1 MKIIVCGCGKI
12 GTSLLSSL
20 ASEGHD
26 LLAIDKDPAAIAEVT
41 NIYDVIG
48 VCGNA
53 ADCETLEDAGIR
65 DTDLFIAVTSSDALN
80 MLACFLAGRMS
91 GGRTHTIARIRNPEY
106 NDASLDFMR
115 RELGLSMA
123 INPELLAARELF
135 DILRMPSAVNIDAFS
150 GRSFE
155 IVELILKED
164 SVLDG
169 ITLQELRNTY
179 KATVLVCTVQRGDE
193 VMIPRG
199 GTFTLRAGDRIGIT
213 ATPAEISK
221 FLRQIGLL
229 QKKARRVMLLGGS
242 RTAFYL
248 AKLLTANG
256 VDVKIIEQDPATA
269 EDLAEKLPG
278 VSIVLGDGAQ
288 QELLLEEGLRETDAF
303 VALTG
308 MDEENILIS
317 ICAASQKVPKVIS
330 KINRDE
336 LASMAEKLGLDSF
349 ISPRRIISDVLVQY
363 ARALEN
369 SQGTAVETLYKLN
382 DGRAEAL
389 EFFVKDPIEGVTEVP
404 IIVLGK
410 MLKPNILIA
419 GIIRS
424 RKTIVPGPTD
434 MIHPGDRVIVLAG
447 GGHRLSDLGDI
458 LAQR

>member
-53 ADCETLEDAGIR
+53 ADCETLEEAGIR
-65 DTDLFIAVTSSDALN
+65 DTDLFIAVTSSDELN

-213 ATPAEISK
+213 ATPAQISK

-248 AKLLTANG
+248 AKLRTANG

-336 LASMAEKLGLDSF
+336 LSSMAEKLGLDSF

>member
-53 ADCETLEDAGIR
+53 ADCETLEEAGIR
-65 DTDLFIAVTSSDALN
+65 DTDLFIAVTSSDELN

-336 LASMAEKLGLDSF
+336 LSSMAEKLGLDSF

>member
-12 GTSLLSSL
+12 GTTLLSAL

-26 LLAIDKDPAAIAEVT
+26 LCALDKDPAAVAEVT

-48 VCGNA
+48 VCGNG

-65 DTDLFIAVTSSDALN
+65 ETDLFIAVTGSDELN
-80 MLACFLAGRMS
+80 MLACFLAGRM
-91 GGRTHTIARIRNPEY
+91 GAGRTHTIARIRNPEY

-115 RELGLSMA
+115 RELGLSLA

-135 DILRMPSAVNIDAFS
+135 DILRMPSAVGIDAFS
-150 GRSFE
+150 GRS
-155 IVELILKED
+155 VEMIERILKDD

-179 KATVLVCTVQRGDE
+179 QATVLVCTVQRGDE
-193 VMIPRG
+193 VLIPRS

-213 ATPAEISK
+213 AAPSEIAK

-248 AKLLTANG
+248 AKLLTASG
-256 VDVKIIEQDPATA
+256 VSVKIIEKDPATA

-317 ICAASQKVPKVIS
+317 IYAASQSVPKVIS

-336 LASMAEKLGLDSF
+336 LSSMAEKLGLDSF

-369 SQGTAVETLYKLN
+369 SQGTAVETLYKLM

-389 EFFVKDPIEGVTEVP
+389 EFRVKEPVEGVTDIP
-404 IIVLGK
+404 ISVLGK
-410 MLKPNILIA
+410 TLKENILIA
-419 GIIRS
+419 GIIRN
-424 RKTIVPGPTD
+424 RKTIVPGPAD
-434 MIHPGDRVIVLAG
+434 SILPGDRVIVLA

>member
-65 DTDLFIAVTSSDALN
+65 DTDLFIAVTSSDELN

-179 KATVLVCTVQRGDE
+179 QAPVLVCTVQRGDE

-336 LASMAEKLGLDSF
+336 LSSMAEKLGLDSF

-404 IIVLGK
+404 IIALGK

-447 GGHRLSDLGDI
+447 GGHRLSDLG
-458 LAQR
+458 

>member
-65 DTDLFIAVTSSDALN
+65 DTDLFIAVTSSDELN

-115 RELGLSMA
+115 RELGLSLA

-336 LASMAEKLGLDSF
+336 LSSMAEKLGLDSF

>member
-53 ADCETLEDAGIR
+53 ADCETLEEAGIR
-65 DTDLFIAVTSSDALN
+65 DTDLFIAVTSSDELN

-248 AKLLTANG
+248 AKLLSANG

-336 LASMAEKLGLDSF
+336 LSSMAEKLGLDSF

>member
-65 DTDLFIAVTSSDALN
+65 DTDLFIAVTSSDELN

-336 LASMAEKLGLDSF
+336 LSSMAEKLGLDSF

>member
-12 GTSLLSSL
+12 GTTLVSAL
-20 ASEGHD
+20 AGEGYD
-26 LLAIDKDPAAIAEVT
+26 LLAIDKDPAVVSEVT

-48 VCGNA
+48 VCGNG

-65 DTDLFIAVTSSDALN
+65 DTDLFIAVTGSDELN
-80 MLACFLAGRMS
+80 MLACFLAGRM
-91 GGRTHTIARIRNPEY
+91 GAGRTHTIARIRNPEY

-115 RELGLSMA
+115 RELGLSLA

-135 DILRMPSAVNIDAFS
+135 DILRMPSAVGIDAFS

-155 IVELILKED
+155 MIELILKED

-193 VMIPRG
+193 VLIPRS

-213 ATPAEISK
+213 AAPSEIGK

-229 QKKARRVMLLGGS
+229 QKKARRVMILGGS

-248 AKLLTANG
+248 SKLLTASG
-256 VDVKIIEQDPATA
+256 VDVKIIEKEPQTA

-278 VSIVLGDGAQ
+278 VSIVLGDGAR

-303 VALTG
+303 ISLTG

-317 ICAASQKVPKVIS
+317 IYAASQNVPKVIS

-336 LASMAEKLGLDSF
+336 LSSMAEKLGLDSF

-369 SQGTAVETLYKLN
+369 SQGTAVETLYKLM

-389 EFFVKDPIEGVTEVP
+389 EFRVKEPVEGVTDVP
-404 IIVLGK
+404 ISVLGK
-410 MLKPNILIA
+410 TLKSNILIA

-424 RKTIVPGPTD
+424 RRTIVPGPAD
-434 MIHPGDRVIVLAG
+434 SIQPGDRVIILA

>member
-12 GTSLLSSL
+12 GTTLLSAL

-26 LLAIDKDPAAIAEVT
+26 LCALDKDPAAVAEVT

-48 VCGNA
+48 VCGNG
-53 ADCETLEDAGIR
+53 ADCETLENAGIR
-65 DTDLFIAVTSSDALN
+65 ETDLFIAVTGSDELN
-80 MLACFLAGRMS
+80 MLACFLAGRM
-91 GGRTHTIARIRNPEY
+91 GAGRTHTIARIRNPEY

-115 RELGLSMA
+115 RELGLSLA

-135 DILRMPSAVNIDAFS
+135 DILRMPSAVGIDAFS

-155 IVELILKED
+155 MIELILKDD

-179 KATVLVCTVQRGDE
+179 QATVLVCTVQRGDE
-193 VMIPRG
+193 VLIPRS

-213 ATPAEISK
+213 AAPSEIAK
-221 FLRQIGLL
+221 FLRQIGFL

-248 AKLLTANG
+248 AKLLTASG
-256 VDVKIIEQDPATA
+256 VSVKIIEKDPATA

-317 ICAASQKVPKVIS
+317 IYAASQSVPKVIS

-336 LASMAEKLGLDSF
+336 LSSMAEKLGLDSF

-369 SQGTAVETLYKLN
+369 SQGTAVETLYKLM

-389 EFFVKDPIEGVTEVP
+389 EFRVKEPVEGVTDIP
-404 IIVLGK
+404 ISVLGK
-410 MLKPNILIA
+410 TLKENILIA
-419 GIIRS
+419 GIIRN
-424 RKTIVPGPTD
+424 RRTIVPGPAD
-434 MIHPGDRVIVLAG
+434 SILPGDRVIVLA